1 MTLSQILWQLRTR
14 RKMEQENKE
23 EPMSNDLRQ
32 LYNVNLLNKYNECST
47 QLNCLGEIC
56 GIISGE
62 YEAIAEDINSAR
74 EIIEELTNAHM
85 LHTPGCPNCEVCQS
99 SSGEESGIV
108 NPTVESDPESIMAM
122 DIEFLPAEMQMRGVI
137 YETETEAIQEV
148 GEWID
153 HPENTPTAITA
164 IKVLRQMADQLE
176 NKAKL
181 AGLS

>member
-1 MTLSQILWQLRTR
+1 MTE
-14 RKMEQENKE
+14 KKK
-23 EPMSNDLRQ
+23 EPMSEDLRQ

-74 EIIEELTNAHM
+74 DIIEGLTNAHLM
-85 LHTPGCPNCEVCQS
+85 HSPGCPNCEVCES
-99 SSGEESGIV
+99 SPEEPTGEEVPVSSAE
-108 NPTVESDPESIMAM
+108 TDPESIMAI
-122 DIEFLPAEMQMRGVI
+122 DIEFLPAESQLRGVI
-137 YETETEAIQEV
+137 YETETETIQEV

-153 HPENTPTAITA
+153 HPPSTPTAITC
-164 IKVLRQMADQLE
+164 IKVLRQLADQLE
-176 NKAKL
+176 RKGNL